1 MPGVSKATTSVM
13 PAMRKIGLC
22 VIRKACLET
31 KSRDPIAIFRQ
42 VIRSPHIHM
51 HGPEHHVLVG
61 RRSAA
66 GSVSQRRRPAGPG
79 AGAGG
84 DGAPGRA
91 ICLAAIAACGAPAG
105 LVSARVFPQHC
116 HKSDA
121 AFGPE
126 LGLEQP
132 VDRQEPCSH
141 RCNRRPPVLQK
152 RFVYRTVAGGGV
164 HSSTR
169 IGANERP
176 QQIQCVDFGRNNQCL
191 GAKCP
196 VFPQKRRG
204 TVGLFEKSLC
214 LLHEMLAIAALWDRI
229 MLLKY

>member
-1 MPGVSKATTSVM
+1 MSAEECLVCGAPLEYLEQPEQMTCHFCGKQEWSHARCVQGHYICDACHE
-13 PAMRKIGLC
+13 KIGLR

-31 KSRDPIAIFRQ
+31 KSRSIAPFPAGDPLATH
-42 VIRSPHIHM
+42 PYAWT
-51 HGPEHHVLVG
+51 GAPCAG

-66 GSVSQRRRPAGPG
+66 GSVCTTPAASWTWSRRWRRWS
-79 AGAGG
+79 AGA
-84 DGAPGRA
+84 RK
-91 ICLAAIAACGAPAG
+91 CLAAFAACGAPAG
-105 LVSARVFPQHC
+105 LVSAHTGYFPQHC

-169 IGANERP
+169 IGAN
-176 QQIQCVDFGRNNQCL
+176 
-191 GAKCP
+191 GAP
-196 VFPQKRRG
+196 TADTVRR
-204 TVGLFEKSLC
+204 FRAK
-214 LLHEMLAIAALWDRI
+214 
-229 MLLKY
+229 